1 MPCRILQVIAKDGI
15 RVKRGE
21 GLLVIESM
29 KTEVKLT
36 AKSDGIVKM
45 RCKVGDSVAEGG
57 VLCEVIE
64 EERKA

>member
-1 MPCRILQVIAKDGI
+1 MAKDGGK
-15 RVKRGE
+15 VKRGE
-21 GLLVIESM
+21 GLLVMESM

-36 AKSDGIVKM
+36 ARSDGVVKM

-64 EERKA
+64 EEQKA